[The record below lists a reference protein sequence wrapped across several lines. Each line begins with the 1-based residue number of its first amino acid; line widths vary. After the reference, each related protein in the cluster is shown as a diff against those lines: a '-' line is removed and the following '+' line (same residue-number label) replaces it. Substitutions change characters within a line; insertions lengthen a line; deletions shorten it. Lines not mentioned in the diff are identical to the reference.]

1 MYDDRVNMSQPN
13 SAYGL
18 HGLYGSSASQYVRD
32 VYIGFITS
40 RHVRDVCMSCTRLHG
55 SPTSTDVPDICMKS
69 PPRHTWV
76 TFAWVVHV
84 DMCAHCLHW
93 LSTSR
98 YASGAGRP
106 SPYARGGDGEKNFSF
121 RSLPLL
127 LSLSLSPNGLL
138 HHIPNPI
145 PTSPP
150 PLLPPK
156 PKPLLRLRLR
166 LSSHPPRASLSD
178 PLVLQIAETLE
189 DSTSHLPTS
198 PPLQKLRDSSSQ
210 SLLSS
215 SWPSR
220 KDEPFRFTDTSFIKN
235 SQIQPIPFKPPHFDL
250 PIDTQFPNFGL
261 LLVNGRIAGSASRME
276 GLPEGVFVGSVLD
289 IPSEGILK
297 RVSEVLGEFGG
308 GDVFW
313 SLNGIGA
320 PDVVVVYVSEG
331 CRVESPLHLRF
342 LCGGSGGGGFG
353 EGVMP
358 VANPRVVVVVERGG
372 EVGIVE
378 EHCGGDGDG
387 DECYWAN
394 SAVEILVCEGAKVT
408 HCYVQRESANAA
420 HIKWTVVQQESSS
433 VYNLVEIG
441 TGGKLSRH
449 NLHVQQVGPDTAT
462 ELSTFHLCLR
472 DQTQDLHSRLVL
484 DHPRG
489 YSKQLHKCIVAH
501 EAGQAVFDGNV
512 RVNRFAQ
519 ETDAGQLTRTLLL
532 VPKATVNVKPNLQIV
547 ADNVKCSHGAA
558 ISNLEKD
565 LLFYFQARGL
575 DLETARRALVFSFG
589 AEVIE
594 KLPYSSLR
602 KDVETHIKN
611 LIRSFDSQRQK
622 GAPVLE

>member
-1 MYDDRVNMSQPN
+1 MVC
-13 SAYGL
+13 
-18 HGLYGSSASQYVRD
+18 SSTFP
-32 VYIGFITS
+32 I
-40 RHVRDVCMSCTRLHG
+40 
-55 SPTSTDVPDICMKS
+55 PS
-69 PPRHTWV
+69 PP
-76 TFAWVVHV
+76 
-84 DMCAHCLHW
+84 
-93 LSTSR
+93 
-98 YASGAGRP
+98 
-106 SPYARGGDGEKNFSF
+106 
-121 RSLPLL
+121 LPH
-127 LSLSLSPNGLL
+127 PFF
-138 HHIPNPI
+138 
-145 PTSPP
+145 
-150 PLLPPK
+150 PPK
-156 PKPLLRLRLR
+156 PKAKALFRA
-166 LSSHPPRASLSD
+166 PRASLSD

-198 PPLQKLRDSSSQ
+198 PALQRLRDSSSQ

-215 SWPSR
+215 SSWPSR
-220 KDEPFRFTDTSFIKN
+220 KDEAFRFTDTSFIKN
-235 SQIQPIPFKPPHFDL
+235 SLIQPIPLDPPQFPL
-250 PIDTQFPNFGL
+250 PIHAQFPNCL
-261 LLVNGRIAGSASRME
+261 ALVNGRIAGSASPTS
-276 GLPEGVFVGSVLD
+276 GLPQGVYVGSVLG
-289 IPSEGILK
+289 IPSEGIAK
-297 RVSEVLGEFGG
+297 RVSEFLGEFRG
-308 GDVFW
+308 GDLFW

-320 PDVVVVYVSEG
+320 PDVAVVYVPEG
-331 CRVESPLHLRF
+331 CRVETPLHLSF
-342 LCGGSGGGGFG
+342 LCGVSGGFG

-378 EHCGGDGDG
+378 EHGGGGD

-394 SAVEILVCEGAKVT
+394 SAVEILVSEGAKVT
-408 HCYVQRESANAA
+408 HCYVQQESANAA
-420 HIKWTVVQQESSS
+420 HIKWTVVRQESSS

-532 VPKATVNVKPNLQIV
+532 EPKASVNVKPNLQIV
-547 ADNVKCSHGAA
+547 ADNVKCTHGAA

-575 DLETARRALVFSFG
+575 DLETARSALVFSFG

-594 KLPYSSLR
+594 KLPYASLR
-602 KDVETHIKN
+602 KNVETRIKN
-611 LIRSFDSQRQK
+611 LIRSFDSQRK
-622 GAPVLE
+622 KVTPVLE

>member
-1 MYDDRVNMSQPN
+1 MVYSTTFPIPSPPLPHHSFPQNPN
-13 SAYGL
+13 P
-18 HGLYGSSASQYVRD
+18 SSASASASPPIHRA
-32 VYIGFITS
+32 
-40 RHVRDVCMSCTRLHG
+40 LL
-55 SPTSTDVPDICMKS
+55 SPTHSSSKS
-69 PPRHTWV
+69 PK
-76 TFAWVVHV
+76 
-84 DMCAHCLHW
+84 
-93 LSTSR
+93 
-98 YASGAGRP
+98 P
-106 SPYARGGDGEKNFSF
+106 SKT
-121 RSLPLL
+121 PL
-127 LSLSLSPNGLL
+127 
-138 HHIPNPI
+138 

-150 PLLPPK
+150 PHPSKNSETPP
-156 PKPLLRLRLR
+156 PSP
-166 LSSHPPRASLSD
+166 SSPPPGPPAK
-178 PLVLQIAETLE
+178 
-189 DSTSHLPTS
+189 TS
-198 PPLQKLRDSSSQ
+198 PFASPTPPSSRTPKSN
-210 SLLSS
+210 
-215 SWPSR
+215 
-220 KDEPFRFTDTSFIKN
+220 PF
-235 SQIQPIPFKPPHFDL
+235 PFKPPHFDL
-250 PIDTQFPNFGL
+250 PIDTQLPNFGL
-261 LLVNGRIAGSASRME
+261 LLVNGRIVGSASRME

-289 IPSEGILK
+289 IPSEGIVK

-331 CRVESPLHLRF
+331 CRVESPTAF
-342 LCGGSGGGGFG
+342 EVFVWWEWWWGVG

-394 SAVEILVCEGAKVT
+394 SAVEILVSEGAKVT

-420 HIKWTVVQQESSS
+420 HIKWTVVRQESSS

-462 ELSTFHLCLR
+462 EL
-472 DQTQDLHSRLVL
+472 
-484 DHPRG
+484 G

-532 VPKATVNVKPNLQIV
+532 EPKATVNVKPNLQIV

-558 ISNLEKD
+558 ISNIEKD

-602 KDVETHIKN
+602 KNVETHIKN